1 MSGIQEILI
10 VILIVL
16 GIFFIPR
23 MTGRHAT
30 IQQAPV
36 HRRIRIS
43 GPMRLAIAVSIL
55 WPLGAVIYFRPWEDT
70 TTPFY
75 AYGLGPILIGWCLYW
90 VLAGFKRKNIN
101 KR

>member
-23 MTGRHAT
+23 MIGKNAT
-30 IQQAPV
+30 IQQVPV
-36 HRRIRIS
+36 HRRFRVS

-55 WPLGAVIYFRPWEDT
+55 WPLGAVIYYRPWEDA

-75 AYGLGPILIGWCLYW
+75 AYGLGPVLIGWCLYW
-90 VLAGFKRKNIN
+90 VLAGFKGREK
-101 KR
+101 K